1 MVEKDDVVVV
11 RIKTFGGR
19 VDGAVRIRD
28 ALLSSPA
35 PVVVFIDSRAISA
48 GALISFA
55 GDTILM
61 GRGASIGAATPIQGG
76 PKSGSSANLRKS
88 CQLYAR

>member
-19 VDGAVRIRD
+19 VDGAVGIRD

-35 PVVVFIDSRAISA
+35 PVVVFIDSLSDQR
-48 GALISFA
+48 GGVDLICWRHNFD
-55 GDTILM
+55 GTRCLDW
-61 GRGASIGAATPIQGG
+61 RGNAYPRGWS
-76 PKSGSSANLRKS
+76 KSGSSANL
-88 CQLYAR
+88 